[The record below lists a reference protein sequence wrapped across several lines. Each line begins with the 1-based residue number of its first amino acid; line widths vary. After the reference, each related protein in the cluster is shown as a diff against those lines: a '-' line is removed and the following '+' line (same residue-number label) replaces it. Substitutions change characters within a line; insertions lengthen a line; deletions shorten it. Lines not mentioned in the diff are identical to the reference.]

1 MKRTWYVIQV
11 GHGLFLAGLDFSDD
25 VARTILTPEIDSAS
39 QYRLPVA
46 RRVVREHLADNGASK
61 QGASRQG
68 ASRFPR
74 IIKITQETKTI
85 KEG

>member
-1 MKRTWYVIQV
+1 MKRTWYVVQV
-11 GHGLFLAGLDFSDD
+11 GPGWFLEGLDFSGD
-25 VARTILTPEIDSAS
+25 VVRTLCTSDIDGAA
-39 QYRLPVA
+39 QFRLSVA
-46 RRVVREHLADNGASK
+46 RRVVREHLSDNGASK
-61 QGASRQG
+61 QG